1 MTEKILVTGATGTV
15 GSAVVSALK
24 KRQADFVAASR
35 TAAHAQEKL
44 GADTETVAF
53 DFAQPETYAQAT
65 AGVGRVFLLGPPLDS
80 NLDKLLTPFVE
91 HLQQQGIKRVVY
103 LSAFGAEKM
112 PDFHTKM
119 EKMLQEKGFD
129 LTILRPSFF
138 AQNFKNYEWENIT
151 ERKIIYVA
159 AGQGKA
165 AFVDILDVGEV
176 AAKVLLGAGHTGKE
190 YILTG
195 PENLGYEDAAQLLTE
210 IRKEP
215 VHYPA
220 PSPETYAQTLKEAGA
235 PDFIAPYM
243 NKVYGLI
250 REGHAAYVS
259 PDTEK
264 LLGRPPGTL
273 KAVLERDF
281 R

>member
-1 MTEKILVTGATGTV
+1 MKKILVTGATDTV
-15 GSAVVSALK
+15 GSAVVKALK
-24 KRQADFVAASR
+24 SCHADFVAASR
-35 TAAHAQEKL
+35 TVASAQEKL
-44 GADTETVAF
+44 GTGTEAVTF

-65 AGVGRVFLLGPPLDS
+65 AGVDRVFLLGPPLDP

-91 HLQQQGIKRVVY
+91 HLQQQKIKRVVY

-112 PDFHTKM
+112 ADFHTNM
-119 EKMLQEKGFD
+119 EKMLKEKGFD

-151 ERKIIYVA
+151 ERKIVYVP

-165 AFVDILDVGEV
+165 AFVDIYEVGEV
-176 AAKVLLGAGHTGKE
+176 AAKALLEEGHTGKA

-195 PENLGYEDAAQLLTE
+195 PENLGYEQAAQLLTE
-210 IRKEP
+210 IRYES

-220 PSPETYAQTLKEAGA
+220 PSPEAYVQTLKEAGA

-243 NKVYGLI
+243 NQVYGLI
-250 REGHAAYVS
+250 REGHAAHVS

-264 LLGRPPGTL
+264 LLGRQPGTL

-281 R
+281 NG